1 VQEEVPDFLTP
12 VRRLKKLMIEA
23 QRELQIAKQTTS
35 LMQYLML
42 DLLDLA

>member
-1 VQEEVPDFLTP
+1 
-12 VRRLKKLMIEA
+12 MIDA
-23 QRELQIAKQTTS
+23 QRELQIAKQTTQ